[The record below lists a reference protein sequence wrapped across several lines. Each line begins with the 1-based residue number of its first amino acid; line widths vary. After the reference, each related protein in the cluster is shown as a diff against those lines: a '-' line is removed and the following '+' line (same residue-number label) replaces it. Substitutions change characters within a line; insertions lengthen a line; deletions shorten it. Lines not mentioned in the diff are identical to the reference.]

1 MTESGIPT
9 QPAPFALDA
18 SRLELAAL
26 IERYCTADGP
36 NPTPIDGLSLFRAS
50 STSTPICAVY
60 RSVLAVAAQGSKRLS
75 LADEAF
81 QYDSQHY
88 LITSVDLPV
97 IGQITE
103 ASPERPYLCAV
114 FDMDPRKIAELAGS
128 MQLAPLPPGTGA
140 LGLGV
145 SPLTTSVMDAFLR
158 LVRLLD
164 TPDDIPVLAPLREQ
178 ELLYRLL
185 TGAQGQR
192 LRSIAATDSQGHR
205 TARAIDWIK
214 GNFDQPLSIDALADA
229 VNMSK
234 SSLHHHFKALT
245 AMSPLQYQKQ
255 IRLQEARKMMLTEAI
270 DAATVA
276 RRVGYE
282 SPSQFS
288 REYRRLF
295 GAPPLR
301 DIARMR

>member
-1 MTESGIPT
+1 MTDSGTSASDPS
-9 QPAPFALDA
+9 ASLDA
-18 SRLELAAL
+18 ARRALAEL
-26 IERYCTADGP
+26 IERYCSDEGPTTTAVP
-36 NPTPIDGLSLFRAS
+36 GLSFFRAS

-60 RSVLAVAAQGSKRLS
+60 KSVLAVAVQGSKRLS
-75 LADEAF
+75 LADESF
-81 QYDSQHY
+81 QYDSRHY

-97 IGQITE
+97 MGQIVE
-103 ASPERPYLCAV
+103 ASPAAPYLCAV
-114 FDMDPRKIAELAGS
+114 FDMDARKIAELAGE
-128 MQLAPLPPGTGA
+128 MRLAPPSPGNGQ
-140 LGLGV
+140 LGLGI
-145 SPLTTSVMDAFLR
+145 SDLTLPVMAALLR
-158 LVRLLD
+158 LARLLD
-164 TPDDIPVLAPLREQ
+164 TPDDIPVLAPLHER

-185 TGAQGQR
+185 TGAQGLR
-192 LRSIAATDSQGHR
+192 LRCIAAADSQGHR
-205 TARAIDWIK
+205 TARAIEWIK
-214 GNFDQPLSIDALADA
+214 DNFDQPLSIDALADA
-229 VNMSK
+229 ANMSK

-255 IRLQEARKMMLTEAI
+255 IRLQEARKLMLTEAI

-301 DIARMR
+301 DIARLR